1 MVAEILAAG
10 ALACKMSEQRTD
22 AERGAARLGRRT
34 CFLGRRHS
42 GFFPKRPP
50 GIVNQLLERVQQP
63 GRVVFV
69 RMFNVW
75 GHITSVTR
83 SEATAAIV

>member
-1 MVAEILAAG
+1 
-10 ALACKMSEQRTD
+10 MSARRTD
-22 AERGAARLGRRT
+22 AERGADRLGRRT

-42 GFFPKRPP
+42 GFFPSSTSS
-50 GIVNQLLERVQQP
+50 GIDGVVNQPLERVQQQS
-63 GRVVFV
+63 RVVFV